1 MGLEEDPL
9 SPTEISSSS
18 DYESDTETSAG
29 SVLPLYTSSPPTPP
43 PPSTISPIDSPPR
56 YNMSQLNLHEIIR
69 QQQEQLAAMQ
79 AQIQALLAAQGGAG
93 GGATGPNTGAHM
105 EVAKP
110 AIFNGEAG
118 KVGGFV
124 TACRLFLRMKLR
136 GATVEEQVQW
146 ILSYVQ
152 GGSADVW
159 KENMMEEMESGEV
172 EYESAEEFL
181 TCLKKEFGGGEEES
195 VKAAELRK
203 MEQGGKTMEE
213 FVQEFKRAARGSGY
227 EGRPLV
233 EEFKRGMNGG
243 IRRKLMEA
251 ENPPTSI
258 EQWYR
263 RATALDRNWRESRRE
278 EERLKRKEVGG
289 GKQEQRQILPRPLV
303 WQRRQPL
310 PQQATTGPAPMEGI
324 ERTNAVVVRGQGQ
337 GQNAGIPPRRD
348 PFAMEVDR
356 GRNCY
361 ACGGFGHMARNCRNR
376 GRVMRRVEIGGG
388 RFEGNIEQIGHLKEV
403 ENLEA
408 LD

>member
-1 MGLEEDPL
+1 
-9 SPTEISSSS
+9 
-18 DYESDTETSAG
+18 
-29 SVLPLYTSSPPTPP
+29 
-43 PPSTISPIDSPPR
+43 
-56 YNMSQLNLHEIIR
+56 
-69 QQQEQLAAMQ
+69 MQ
-79 AQIQALLAAQGGAG
+79 AQIQALLAAQGAVG
-93 GGATGPNTGAHM
+93 GGGERTGPKV
-105 EVAKP
+105 EVATP
-110 AIFNGEAG
+110 AIFNGEAA
-118 KVGGFV
+118 KVGGFI

-159 KENMMEEMESGEV
+159 KENVMEEMESGEV

-181 TCLKKEFGGGEEES
+181 TYLKKEFGGGEEES

-203 MEQGGKTMEE
+203 LEQGGRTMEE
-213 FVQEFKRAARGSGY
+213 FVQEFKRTARGSGY

-258 EQWYR
+258 ENWYR

-278 EERLKRKEVGG
+278 EERLRGRKETTGG
-289 GKQEQRQILPRPLV
+289 APKQEQRQNLPRPLV
-303 WQRRQPL
+303 WQRRQM
-310 PQQATTGPAPMEGI
+310 PQQAATGPASMEGI
-324 ERTNAVVVRGQGQ
+324 ERTNAVVVRGTGQ
-337 GQNAGIPPRRD
+337 GAGIPPRRD
-348 PFAMEVDR
+348 PFAMDIDR

-376 GRVMRRVEIGGG
+376 GMRGRVGENRRVEYGGG
-388 RFEGNIEQIGHLKEV
+388 QIE
-403 ENLEA
+403 
-408 LD
+408 